1 MVNNAFHTLFS
12 RRELTEIKGV
22 RNRNYV
28 ILIAIL
34 AGTFAAVTFADGGL
48 DYLRYKMS
56 DPFVQNLEIKVPVE
70 KAKEVGQY
78 KFILNQ
84 DSLQKK
90 FGFDTVMA
98 HVELSLMFWQE
109 GVGEFRRVKG
119 RSIEPENPILEQIF
133 HRSNLLLGR
142 KFMDAF
148 DCGLVVTE
156 KVLREMGYA
165 TDTHFLGMRIPKS
178 DGQHHIAPVPVIAVV
193 KELPGLAGFAFTP
206 YFYKVRNFYSFD
218 NPFNLEKYKE
228 INLYYP
234 GRDTGAVEA
243 VRTALREILQED
255 EQMRVLDPYVET
267 MDYDLTYQPGTLF
280 TISFYPAPPTKASL
294 DLYASALL
302 TNKKLSAYADQIERT
317 YYYDFPMFP
326 PGTISYDRMSVM
338 FSTLKHVRSFNEYIY
353 GKFEFEVEMSKIKD
367 KENFVAIS
375 ILTTTMAM
383 MLLLFSVFSISVFV
397 FNLLRSHLLKIR
409 MNLGTFKAFGLSN
422 SAIEAVYRKII
433 RKFFFSSLGVAFAV
447 IFVVDQV
454 VVGFVLREISALH
467 IFNIYLLT
475 AIVAIIVSVEL
486 TVKSISERIL
496 RNTPGDLIYGRDKS

>member
-22 RNRNYV
+22 HNRNYY

-56 DPFVQNLEIKVPVE
+56 DPFVQNLEIIVPVE

-90 FGFDTVMA
+90 FGYDTVMA
-98 HVELSLMFWQE
+98 HVEMSLMFWQE
-109 GVGEFRRVKG
+109 GTGEFRRVKG

-133 HRSNLLLGR
+133 HRSNLVMGR
-142 KFMDAF
+142 QFMDAF
-148 DCGLVVTE
+148 DCGIIVTE
-156 KVLREMGYA
+156 KVLREMGYG

-193 KELPGLAGFAFTP
+193 EELPGLAGFAFTP
-206 YFYKVRNFYSFD
+206 YFFKVRNFYSFD

-234 GRDTGAVEA
+234 GKEPATVEDIKI
-243 VRTALREILQED
+243 LMREILLED
-255 EQMRVLDPYVET
+255 QQLSELDPYVET
-267 MDYDLTYQPGTLF
+267 TDYDLNHQPGTLF
-280 TISFYPAPPTKASL
+280 TISFYPVPESKGTL
-294 DLYASALL
+294 DTF
-302 TNKKLSAYADQIERT
+302 TNKILSNEKISKYRDQLERT
-317 YYYDFPMFP
+317 FYYDFPMFP

-338 FSTLKHVRSFNEYIY
+338 FSTLKHVRRFNEYIY

-383 MLLLFSVFSISVFV
+383 MLLIFSVFSISVFV

-433 RKFFFSSLGVAFAV
+433 RQFFFSSLGVAFII
-447 IFVVDQV
+447 IFVVDQL

-486 TVKSISERIL
+486 TVKNISERIL